1 VGSHSFD
8 KIADLMTDIFSE
20 FNLTCD
26 QIISTIT
33 DNGSNFIKAFKE
45 FGLKLKIVSE
55 ESDEE
60 GKQDFI
66 M

>member
-1 VGSHSFD
+1 M
-8 KIADLMTDIFSE
+8 ADIFSE

-26 QIISTIT
+26 QFISTIT
-33 DNGSNFIKAFKE
+33 DNGSNFVKAFKE

-60 GKQDFI
+60 GKHDFI